1 MTALVIQD
9 AAQSQTAENITL
21 VQHNKLIVQD
31 VIQGQGCEAVAL
43 ISGLIPQTAS
53 DRRATISS
61 KTRERT
67 TESVRRAQTGDD

>member
-9 AAQSQTAENITL
+9 AAQSQTADQITL
-21 VQHNKLIVQD
+21 VQHNILIVQD

-53 DRRATISS
+53 GRRAISS
-61 KTRERT
+61 KPRDNT
-67 TESVRRAQTGDD
+67 TESIRRAQTGDD